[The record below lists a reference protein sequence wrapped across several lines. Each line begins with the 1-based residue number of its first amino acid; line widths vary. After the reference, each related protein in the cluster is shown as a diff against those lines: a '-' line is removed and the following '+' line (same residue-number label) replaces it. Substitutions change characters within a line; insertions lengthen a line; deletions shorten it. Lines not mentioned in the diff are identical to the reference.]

1 MRTCIVAERLT
12 LWLLLLGS
20 GSSGS
25 IQGQAQQQTSE
36 KQQSAP
42 QIEAVN
48 VLFRYSSD
56 LAILIVRLRGTLIPT
71 EGHSVT
77 TFNDPTS
84 FDIGIEAAEIRVTAR
99 QLTALMN
106 GRVTSSPK
114 AQVKNLI
121 ISVSGN
127 QLLIDGTMKK
137 GLHVPFHAAADV
149 GLTGDNR
156 IRIHV
161 RQVKMVRV
169 PVKGMLDALGL
180 SMEDLISQKG
190 LKGMSVDGD
199 SFLIDP
205 QTALP
210 PPRIQGRITGVQIV
224 GDGILLKFGEST
236 PRLTTGER
244 GNYIAVRGGAI
255 EYGRDE
261 MFDSDLTMT
270 DSTPSDPF
278 EFYLGQYWRQM
289 VAGSIKVTP
298 TKALR
303 IRVPDYSKIEN
314 TAETH

>member
-1 MRTCIVAERLT
+1 MCIVAERLT

-121 ISVSGN
+121 ISVSGD

-244 GNYIAVRGGAI
+244 GNYIAVRGGTI